1 MVAPGVFDMTARS
14 AGLRAR
20 LAAAAL
26 TLVLLCT
33 APGIT
38 AAAAL
43 PDEFLLHGSGYG
55 HGVGM
60 PQYGAYEMARRGHG
74 ASRILRHFYS
84 GTAVEARATPTLIN
98 VQVFGPD
105 PYGYSGHDDPAKTDI
120 TVREGQWLLL
130 AGSRLLASGWG
141 GTMHV
146 SAQDG
151 DAVVWAEGKRYQR
164 ENLILRWSGTRYH
177 RPYVAPAVV
186 DVVGAQGIYRHGQMV
201 LSESQGGVNVVNQ
214 LRLNSE
220 YLWGLAEMPS
230 SWGTSGGKEALR
242 AQAVVARSYALL
254 KRDRW
259 KSACGCHVVDDVRDQ
274 NFVGWQDAAATYRS
288 AWIGAVS
295 STQLSPTRAVV
306 LTSGGRPVQAHYY
319 SSSGGRTA
327 NSEDVWSSAL
337 SHERSV
343 ADPYSAAAPGN
354 RYASWVRVLTQA
366 HARALFDLPDV
377 TAVWVVS
384 RYESG
389 QVRTLRA
396 RSSNGQ
402 TGTLT
407 KSADQVRAAVSP
419 HAKGGLP
426 SSWIKRVS
434 TR

>member
-1 MVAPGVFDMTARS
+1 MVAAEVFHMTARP

-20 LAAAAL
+20 LAAVAAAVAL
-26 TLVLLCT
+26 LVT
-33 APGIT
+33 APGGT
-38 AAAAL
+38 AAAAV

-60 PQYGAYEMARRGHG
+60 PQYGAYEMARQGHG
-74 ASRILRHFYS
+74 ASRILRYFYT
-84 GTAVEARATPTLIN
+84 GTGVGTRVTPSLIN

-105 PYGYSGHDDPAKTDI
+105 PYNFSGYDDASKTDI
-120 TVREGQWLLL
+120 TVRGGRWQLL
-130 AGSRLLASGWG
+130 AGSRVLATGWG
-141 GTMHV
+141 GTMHL
-146 SAQDG
+146 SARDG

-164 ENLILRWSGTRYH
+164 QGLTLRWSGTRYY
-177 RPYVAPAVV
+177 RPSAAPAAVTV
-186 DVVGAQGIYRHGQMV
+186 AGAQGTYRHGRLL
-201 LSESQGGVNVVNQ
+201 LSESRGRANVVNQ
-214 LRLNSE
+214 VRLNTE
-220 YLWGLAEMPS
+220 YLWGLAEMPT
-230 SWGTSGGKEALR
+230 SWGTTGGREALR
-242 AQAVVARSYALL
+242 AQVVVARSYALL
-254 KRDRW
+254 KRGHW

-274 NFVGWQDAAATYRS
+274 NFVGWQDEHAAYRR

-295 STQLSPTRAVV
+295 STRVSPTRAVV
-306 LTSGGRPVQAHYY
+306 LTSGGRPVEAHYY

-354 RYASWVRVLTQA
+354 RYASWVRVLTQS
-366 HARALFDLPDV
+366 HARALFGLPDV

-396 RSSNGQ
+396 RSSNGE

-407 KSADQVRAAVSP
+407 RSADQVRAAVGE

-426 SSWIKRVS
+426 SSWIKRVT